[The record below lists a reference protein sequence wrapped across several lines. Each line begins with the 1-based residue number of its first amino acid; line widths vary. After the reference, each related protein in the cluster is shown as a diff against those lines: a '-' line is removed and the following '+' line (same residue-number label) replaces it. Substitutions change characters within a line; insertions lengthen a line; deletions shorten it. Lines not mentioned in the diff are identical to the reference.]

1 MKGLGHL
8 GSVDPGAQTNFVVVG
23 ARVVARVVVGLGH
36 LGSFGLDEQFG
47 GHLGSVDPDVHENRV
62 VVALVVVGA

>member
-8 GSVDPGAQTNFVVVG
+8 GSVDPGAQMNFVVVV
-23 ARVVARVVVGLGH
+23 ARVVARVVGLGH
-36 LGSFGLDEQFG
+36 LGSFGFDEQFG
-47 GHLGSVDPDVHENRV
+47 GHLGSVDPGVHENLV